1 MPGIYN
7 VNDGYNVNNKKVSS
21 KLTFEV
27 GEKFTGRVVSKGDG
41 KDVTIKLADGWQF
54 IAELEGNVDL
64 DDIKLVKFQVAGFQN
79 GKLNLKL
86 VKGTENEQ
94 TIGDENFQD
103 VIEKEGLSKEDID
116 ILKKMVKHNI
126 PLTKENINQIKGL
139 IQFNEKMASNP
150 KEINSFIQTYL
161 QSKDIPVDSEQGQAV
176 KQLLT
181 KFLGEFKKMTPEDI
195 LAFIENKLEFSE
207 ENITSFNKLFKGD
220 SSIEQILK
228 KISNSLN
235 SLDVS
240 DAISDDNIETVMN
253 NKLINK
259 EAELTKNTLDKN
271 TTLASKV
278 YNENDPLT
286 KKINILDVLK
296 TLAGSENSEL
306 DMVQKNAGKE
316 SYNAEKVNLSAALI
330 KTLDDPEAVKLIK
343 DTIGNSLTI
352 SDTPKTQAESLIEAT
367 NKTKL
372 EGILSNIEGK
382 EVKITDG
389 EFKAFKELLNNK
401 IAGKE
406 DVQENVFND
415 KNSIQPKEVLA
426 NAVKETVISK
436 ENLGKLNIQNL
447 GIGSLDNK
455 EAIKAEMKNN
465 IDNVRDIVKN
475 LIAQTDSKDAGYEK
489 IMNLVK
495 ANISDI
501 KVFNSISDEYYY
513 LNIPVTVE
521 NTEYPCKLII
531 KDNRKDG
538 KKIDSTNAKMV
549 VSVKTINL
557 GEVDGYVTMREN
569 EIDVKLKCES
579 DFTSVLNHN
588 KSKLADGLASLGLF
602 VNVSVS
608 AKEKPVDLVSCR
620 NFFNDLTISTIDIK
634 V

>member
-7 VNDGYNVNNKKVSS
+7 INNGYNVNTKKVSS

-64 DDIKLVKFQVAGFQN
+64 DDIKLVKFQVAGFEN

-86 VKGTENEQ
+86 VQGNGNEE

-103 VIEKEGLSKEDID
+103 VIEKEGLSKDDID

-150 KEINSFIQTYL
+150 KEIDSFIQTYL

-181 KFLGEFKKMTPEDI
+181 KFLGEFKKMTSEDI

-235 SLDVS
+235 SLDIS
-240 DAISDDNIETVMN
+240 DAISADNIETVLN

-259 EAELTKNTLDKN
+259 EPESTKN
-271 TTLASKV
+271 TTLASKA

-316 SYNAEKVNLSAALI
+316 SNNAEKANLSAALS

-352 SDTPKTQAESLIEAT
+352 SDAPKTQAESLIEAT

-382 EVKITDG
+382 EVKITDS

-406 DVQENVFND
+406 IVQENVFND
-415 KNSIQPKEVLA
+415 KNSIQPKEVSA
-426 NAVKETVISK
+426 NAVKEIVTGKDS
-436 ENLGKLNIQNL
+436 LGKLNIQNL

-465 IDNVRDIVKN
+465 IDNIRDIVKN

-495 ANISDI
+495 ANISEI

-513 LNIPVTVE
+513 LNIPITAE

-569 EIDVKLKCES
+569 TIDVKLKCES